1 MVDHDTFANGQRF
14 KGNLQ
19 EPPTKLVGKNPW
31 FPKILPFTH
40 PLNFARKLSN
50 LSGVFDARRAMEC
63 CAALSCVALSF
74 NLGRRDFRTRCRKIW
89 DMGEG

>member
-1 MVDHDTFANGQRF
+1 MTHLPTANGLREIYRNPQQNWWV
-14 KGNLQ
+14 K
-19 EPPTKLVGKNPW
+19 TCKNPW